1 MQNGAKG
8 LSSVMPEQN
17 SEEFSYNIKQC
28 ELFFHG
34 MNLINNH
41 VSLSNALW
49 LPAFGCNLF
58 AFNVIDQ
65 LCE

>member
-8 LSSVMPEQN
+8 LSSVMPERN
-17 SEEFSYNIKQC
+17 SEEFSYNIKRC
-28 ELFFHG
+28 KLFFHG
-34 MNLINNH
+34 MNLVNNH
-41 VSLSNALW
+41 MNLSNALW